1 MAIEDFD
8 TEAEI
13 FEESRTARRALDEL
27 SHTVAEV
34 IIDLQDKGP
43 LRSYVVDK
51 REEAI
56 EAMRALARINPTHT
70 AEIIE
75 LQATIRLFADVCEWI
90 HRKLDEG
97 DQIVEQINQ
106 ESASGP
112 TYTD

>member
-1 MAIEDFD
+1 MPAEDFE
-8 TEAEI
+8 TEAEL

-27 SHTVAEV
+27 SRTVAEV

-43 LRSYVVDK
+43 LRSYVADK

-56 EAMRALARINPTHT
+56 EAMRALARVNPTET
-70 AEIIE
+70 ATIIE

-97 DQIVEQINQ
+97 EQIVEQINQ
-106 ESASGP
+106 ESASDP
-112 TYTD
+112 AYTD